1 MQVFAWSSHGFH
13 PAVPAGTAG
22 REISADSAVWDRLL
36 GGLQS
41 GGFAG
46 SPYFCPNERFTV
58 KSSVENIDPTR
69 VKLSVEAPYAEL
81 KPSIDEAYKE
91 IAKQVSIPGFRR
103 GKVPARIID
112 QRVGRPAVLQE
123 AVNSSLDDFYR
134 QAIDEHELR
143 PLGSPEVEVTA
154 IPGLDGKEE
163 GDLTFTIEVDVRPE
177 IELPAYDTL
186 EVEVDTFE
194 VTDEDVEKQL
204 TDLRSRF
211 GTLKTVDRPAQKDD
225 FVTLDLTATVE
236 DEEVDSASDIS
247 YQVGAGTMLEGMDE
261 ALDGLSAEE
270 ETTFESTLAG
280 GEHAGKTG
288 LIAITLKAVK
298 ERELPEADDDFAQ
311 LASEFDTID
320 ELRDDL
326 REQAAK
332 QKEFDQGVQA
342 RDKVLE
348 ALIEKLDV
356 PVPGKLV
363 EDEVHR
369 HLEQENRLDDDEHR
383 TEVTE
388 ETERNLRTQFVLDAV
403 VEAEDVDVSQPEL
416 IEYIISAAQQYGMNP
431 NEFAQ
436 ALDAN
441 NQVPAIVSEV
451 ARRKALAEVLAGAKV
466 VDASGETVD
475 MTAFTTAPGED
486 EEADDAEAT
495 VESTEAAEASD
506 AAEETEEKPKKKAA
520 PKKAAPKKAAK
531 KSEKKDD
538 EQADADS
545 E

>member
-1 MQVFAWSSHGFH
+1 M
-13 PAVPAGTAG
+13 
-22 REISADSAVWDRLL
+22 
-36 GGLQS
+36 
-41 GGFAG
+41 
-46 SPYFCPNERFTV
+46 

-81 KPSIDEAYKE
+81 KPSIDAAYKE

-123 AVNSSLDDFYR
+123 AVNNSLDDLYR
-134 QAIDEHELR
+134 KAIDEHELR

-154 IPGLDGKEE
+154 IPGLDGTEE

-186 EVEVDTFE
+186 SVEVDTFE
-194 VTDEDVEKQL
+194 VSDEDVEKEL

-225 FVTLDLTATVE
+225 FVTLDLTATV
-236 DEEVDSASDIS
+236 DGEEIDSASDIS

-270 ETTFESTLAG
+270 ETSFESTLAG
-280 GEHAGKTG
+280 GEHAGRTG
-288 LIAITLKAVK
+288 LVAITLKAVK

-320 ELRDDL
+320 ELKADL

-348 ALIEKLDV
+348 LLIEKLDV
-356 PVPGKLV
+356 PVPAKLV

-369 HLEQENRLDDDEHR
+369 HLEQENRLEDDEHR
-383 TEVTE
+383 AEVTA
-388 ETERNLRTQFVLDAV
+388 ETEKTLRTQFVLDAV
-403 VEAEDVDVSQPEL
+403 VEAENVDVSQPEL

-436 ALDAN
+436 ALDSN

-466 VDASGETVD
+466 VDADGSTVD

-486 EEADDAEAT
+486 EEDSEEVEAAVESTDAEAG
-495 VESTEAAEASD
+495 SD
-506 AAEETEEKPKKKAA
+506 SGEKADSEETAEKKAPAKKAA
-520 PKKAAPKKAAK
+520 PKKAAAKKDDAEADAEDAPKKKAPAKKAAAK
-531 KSEKKDD
+531 KPAAKKAAAKKD
-538 EQADADS
+538 EKADS
-545 E
+545 DSE